1 MSERVLK
8 ELMAEI
14 RLLREEVS
22 DMHDSLDIAHQKID
36 GLSVLLTMLA
46 GATVATE
53 EDELAAMMDEIGE
66 DNPQ

>member
-1 MSERVLK
+1 MSDGVLK